1 MADRYGILSV
11 GALLLA
17 SLTLSACSVAPQ
29 SQPVDNPIQKVANA
43 ANECTTDILAQVK
56 QFGGKYQIITRY
68 YIKNQTAEING
79 SRVVDTQVRELPAI
93 NAASVDKG
101 NPGSAWR
108 DCMKG
113 KNALAPEIVMS
124 QS

>member
-1 MADRYGILSV
+1 MAARHGILSV
-11 GALLLA
+11 GALLLG
-17 SLTLSACSVAPQ
+17 SLALSACTVAPQ
-29 SQPVDNPIQKVANA
+29 SPSIDNPIQKVANA
-43 ANECTTDILAQVK
+43 ANECTTGILAQVK
-56 QFGGKYQIITRY
+56 QLGGKYQIITRY
-68 YIKNQTAEING
+68 YIKNQTIEMNG
-79 SRVVDTQVRELPAI
+79 GRVVDTQVRELPAI
-93 NAASVDKG
+93 NATSLDNG

>member
-1 MADRYGILSV
+1 MADRHGILSV
-11 GALLLA
+11 GALLLG
-17 SLTLSACSVAPQ
+17 SLALSACTVDPQ
-29 SQPVDNPIQKVANA
+29 SPSIDNPIQKVANA
-43 ANECTTDILAQVK
+43 ANECTAGILAQVK
-56 QFGGKYQIITRY
+56 RLGGRYQLLTRY
-68 YIKNQTAEING
+68 YIKNQTIEMNG
-79 SRVVDTQVRELPAI
+79 GRVVDTQVRELPAI
-93 NAASVDKG
+93 NATSLDNG

>member
-1 MADRYGILSV
+1 MADRHGISSV
-11 GALLLA
+11 GALLLG
-17 SLTLSACSVAPQ
+17 SLTLSACTVTPQ
-29 SQPVDNPIQKVANA
+29 SSPGDNPIQRVANA

-56 QFGGKYQIITRY
+56 RLGGRYQLLTRY
-68 YIKNQTAEING
+68 YIKNQTIEMNG
-79 SRVVDTQVRELPAI
+79 GRVVDTQVRELPAI
-93 NAASVDKG
+93 NATSLDNG
-101 NPGSAWR
+101 DPGSAWR

>member
-1 MADRYGILSV
+1 MADRHGISSV
-11 GALLLA
+11 GALLLG
-17 SLTLSACSVAPQ
+17 SLTLSACTVTPQ
-29 SQPVDNPIQKVANA
+29 SSPGDNPIQQVANA
-43 ANECTTDILAQVK
+43 ANECTADILARVKRLGGRYQVL
-56 QFGGKYQIITRY
+56 TRY
-68 YIKNQTAEING
+68 YIKNQTIEMNG
-79 SRVVDTQVRELPAI
+79 GRVVDTQVRELPAI
-93 NAASVDKG
+93 NATSLDNS

>member
-11 GALLLA
+11 GALLLG

-101 NPGSAWR
+101 DPGSAWR